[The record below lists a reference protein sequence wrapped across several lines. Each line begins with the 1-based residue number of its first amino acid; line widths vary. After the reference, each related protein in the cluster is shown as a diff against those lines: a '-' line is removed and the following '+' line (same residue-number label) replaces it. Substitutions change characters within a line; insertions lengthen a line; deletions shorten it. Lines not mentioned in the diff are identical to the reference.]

1 MIASTPDEVTQAGLA
16 ELACIDAPRL
26 RQIMTA
32 TVQHRAAGR
41 QKLRTAPISGKA
53 EGERPVLAVLPRRA

>member
-41 QKLRTAPISGKA
+41 H
-53 EGERPVLAVLPRRA
+53 